1 MVKLKFAL
9 VIVLLCSI
17 LVGCNG
23 NKEEITIGLIPLRD
37 KEEMYNNF
45 EPIKLYLENNL
56 EVPVNVTVT
65 NDYASLVKEMENG
78 TVDIGWY
85 GAFSYIAA
93 DSLLDLKPLV
103 VQERKLDGIYYQS
116 LIITKK
122 ESDIHT
128 IEDLKGSTFSFVDS
142 GSTSGFVLPV
152 ALFKSRDIEIKDF
165 FDEVHFS
172 GTHQQV
178 TIDLESNLVDAGAI
192 SSIQFEKL
200 IKENKIDENDYRVI
214 WKSEDIPGSLFVA
227 GTNIDEK
234 LQEKFI
240 SAMVAIHQEQPEALE
255 KFDAS
260 IEKYIEVDNNIYHS
274 IRNIA
279 TILGKDYMIEFFLKS
294 E

>member
-1 MVKLKFAL
+1 M
-9 VIVLLCSI
+9 
-17 LVGCNG
+17 
-23 NKEEITIGLIPLRD
+23 IPLKD
-37 KEEMYNNF
+37 KEEMINNF
-45 EPIKLYLENNL
+45 DPIKLYLEDNIKTS
-56 EVPVNVTVT
+56 VNVIIAD
-65 NDYASLVKEMENG
+65 DYASLVKGMEQG
-78 TVDIGWY
+78 TIDIGWY
-85 GAFSYIAA
+85 GAYSYIAA

-103 VQERKLDGIYYQS
+103 VQERKVDGLYYQS

-128 IEDLKGSTFSFVDS
+128 IEDLKGSTFSIVDS
-142 GSTSGFVLPV
+142 GSTSGYVLPF
-152 ALFKSRDIEIKDF
+152 ALFRSRDIEIEDF

-178 TIDLESNLVDAGAI
+178 TIDIESNLVDAGAI

-234 LQEKFI
+234 IQEKFI
-240 SAMVAIHQEQPEALE
+240 SAMVAIHQEQPKALE
-255 KFDAS
+255 EFDDS
-260 IEKYIEVDNNIYHS
+260 IERYIEVDNSIYHS

>member
-9 VIVLLCSI
+9 VFVLLCSI
-17 LVGCNG
+17 LAGCNG
-23 NKEEITIGLIPLRD
+23 NEEEITIGMIPIRD
-37 KEEMYNNF
+37 NEEMYNNF

-65 NDYASLVKEMENG
+65 DDYASLVKEMEKG

-93 DSLLDLKPLV
+93 DSLLDLNPLV

-116 LIITKK
+116 LIITKR

-142 GSTSGFVLPV
+142 GSTSGFVLPF
-152 ALFKSRDIEIKDF
+152 ALFKSRDIEIEDF
-165 FDEVHFS
+165 FNEVHFS

-178 TIDLESNLVDAGAI
+178 IADIESNLADAGAI

-227 GTNIDEK
+227 GTSIDEK
-234 LQEKFI
+234 LQDKFI

-255 KFDAS
+255 KIDDS
-260 IEKYIEVDNNIYHS
+260 IERYIEVDNNIYHS

-279 TILGKDYMIEFFLKS
+279 TILGKDYMMEFFLKS